1 MVTILLKIVASTS
14 MQQVKALVK
23 VLKQLV
29 ALHLPQP
36 QAAYLAILDQLLAM
50 TTLRY
55 YLYLLDV
62 VLLCHHLRR
71 RHRGDPILARRQL
84 LKWRNGKK
92 LPLQI
97 VPDQL

>member
-1 MVTILLKIVASTS
+1 MVTILLKIVADTS
-14 MQQVKALVK
+14 LQQVKALVK

-36 QAAYLAILDQLLAM
+36 QAAYMAILNQLLAM

-62 VLLCHHLRR
+62 VLLCHHLHLQRR
-71 RHRGDPILARRQL
+71 NRGDPILARRQL
-84 LKWRNGKK
+84 
-92 LPLQI
+92 PLQI